1 MKLAGKMSRGSWMKA
16 GIRQPPVRAFMDDIT
31 ISTKTA
37 IEAKWILK
45 EIEELISWAR
55 MKIKVEK
62 SGAEEKKGEDR
73 LRLSNWTGDNS
84 ISLREAS
91 EMSQDIFC

>member
-1 MKLAGKMSRGSWMKA
+1 MIFSVGDITTSWQQAEVGIVTGCTISGHTILSDYEHTDEISRKMSRGSLMKA

-55 MKIKVEK
+55 MEIK
-62 SGAEEKKGEDR
+62 A
-73 LRLSNWTGDNS
+73 
-84 ISLREAS
+84 
-91 EMSQDIFC
+91 